1 MTEKEERLY
10 LETLLLESSRWRIS
24 EDDPY
29 SPIEREILDR
39 LRRLNGIETI
49 DENGYAQSE
58 VPDNPVDEPL
68 TTADYQALEAQHL
81 EDHLEK
87 KRAQNRKAKEKWKKD
102 KVRVVL
108 NGRPVW
114 KPLAE
119 CRKVPR
125 WPDKPGTTGW
135 KWEWVGPQEVDK
147 LGDELWKDHENSSP
161 S

>member
-58 VPDNPVDEPL
+58 VSDNPPAEDEAL
-68 TTADYQALEAQHL
+68 TGSDYQALEAQKL
-81 EDHLEK
+81 DDYIEK

-102 KVRVVL
+102 KVRVVMD
-108 NGRPVW
+108 GRPVW
-114 KPLAE
+114 KSRAE
-119 CRKVPR
+119 CHQEKRF
-125 WPDKPGTTGW
+125 PDQPDSTAF
-135 KWEWVGPQEVDK
+135 KWVWDGPVAT
-147 LGDELWKDHENSSP
+147 DEK
-161 S
+161 

>member
-49 DENGYAQSE
+49 DDNGYAQSE

-68 TTADYQALEAQHL
+68 TTADYQTLEAQHL

-102 KVRVVL
+102 KVRVVMD
-108 NGRPVW
+108 GRPIW

-119 CRKVPR
+119 CRRVPR

-135 KWEWVGPQEVDK
+135 KWEWVGSPEVDK

>member
-39 LRRLNGIETI
+39 LRRLNDI
-49 DENGYAQSE
+49 DTVDDNGYAQSE

-102 KVRVVL
+102 KVRVVMD
-108 NGRPVW
+108 GRPVW
-114 KPLAE
+114 KSRSE
-119 CRKVPR
+119 CHQEKRFPDQPDSTAFKWVWDGPVPCKSA
-125 WPDKPGTTGW
+125 P
-135 KWEWVGPQEVDK
+135 
-147 LGDELWKDHENSSP
+147 ENDL
-161 S
+161 